1 MKKSIVLISLLSV
14 FAISSVANAEKIK
27 LAGPNGKIVIGN
39 HGVKIVG
46 NDYDRHHHHHHHHRE
61 HGKTVIKKEHCN
73 HHKCVT
79 KKVVKK
85 Y

>member
-1 MKKSIVLISLLSV
+1 MKKSIILISLLSV

-46 NDYDRHHHHHHHHRE
+46 NDYERHHHHHHHKD

>member
-14 FAISSVANAEKIK
+14 FAVSSVANAEKIK

-46 NDYDRHHHHHHHHRE
+46 NDYDRHHHHHRE

>member
-1 MKKSIVLISLLSV
+1 MKKSIVLISLLSM
-14 FAISSVANAEKIK
+14 FAVSSVANAEKIK

-46 NDYDRHHHHHHHHRE
+46 NDYDRHHHHHRE

>member
-1 MKKSIVLISLLSV
+1 MKKSIILISLLAV

-46 NDYDRHHHHHHHHRE
+46 NDYDRHHHHHRE